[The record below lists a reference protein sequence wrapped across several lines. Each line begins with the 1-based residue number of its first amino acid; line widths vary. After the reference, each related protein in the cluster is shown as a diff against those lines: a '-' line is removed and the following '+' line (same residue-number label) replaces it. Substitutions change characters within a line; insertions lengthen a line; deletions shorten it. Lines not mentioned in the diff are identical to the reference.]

1 MATALTGHAQ
11 RDDEELVAALRAGD
25 DRAFEEL
32 FARYQGAVTAYA
44 RGMLRDHARA
54 EDVTQDVFVSA
65 LRRLRATDQ
74 PIAFKPWIHEIARN
88 ACIDAWRRSSRAQ
101 LVPYDTDEPLATA
114 DRDRLVSGAPAP
126 DAEVHTRL
134 EIEQLKGAFEG
145 LSDAHH
151 EILIMRE
158 LHGYSYQQI
167 GERLGMSQA
176 AVESTLFRAR
186 RRLGEEFEEIG
197 TGAACERSRSII
209 AGAGEGGRVGSRDE
223 LRLARHVAHCVPCR
237 RAAALAGFD
246 LSALAARK
254 GLRAK
259 IASLLPLPAWARRI
273 WLGAEAGQSRALE
286 AMPLAIAGAEPVARG
301 AGKLVGVLAAGVAVA
316 AVGAGTATQI
326 DRVTGGEDRA
336 HAAAPSAVA
345 AKARHAPGA
354 ATTSA
359 GSTTA
364 STTQRPRR
372 GPHHPAASPNRA
384 AAGTSAAAASAAQ
397 PGSGSASSDPVRTV
411 RNAVNAATGG
421 DSRSLA
427 RTPAVTT
434 PNVKA
439 GPVSVPSATVPSVS
453 VPRVRQV
460 ARDPV
465 GTATGTVR
473 STASTV
479 QQTTRSA
486 AGTVQGTATSATRSV
501 APTVGQATG
510 AVSGTAGQ
518 ATGAVA
524 PTVKQATGAVGT
536 VTGGGSG
543 SSGSSSSGTLDQ
555 VTGTAGKV
563 LGG

>member
-1 MATALTGHAQ
+1 MAAALTGHAQ
-11 RDDEELVAALRAGD
+11 RGDEELVAALRAGD

-32 FARYQGAVTAYA
+32 FARYQGSVIAYA

-54 EDVTQDVFVSA
+54 EDVTQDVFVSG

-101 LVPYDTDEPLATA
+101 LVPYDTDGPLATA

-126 DAEVHTRL
+126 DAEVHTRM

-167 GERLGMSQA
+167 GERLGMTQA

-273 WLGAEAGQSRALE
+273 WLGAEAGQGRALE
-286 AMPLAIAGAEPVARG
+286 AMPLAVAGAEPVARG
-301 AGKLVGVLAAGVAVA
+301 AGKLIGALAAGVAVA

-326 DRVTGGEDRA
+326 DRFTGGEQRA

-345 AKARHAPGA
+345 AKARHAPGTA
-354 ATTSA
+354 ARTSG

-364 STTQRPRR
+364 STTGRPRGSR
-372 GPHHPAASPNRA
+372 PAASPKHA
-384 AAGTSAAAASAAQ
+384 AAGTRGAAASAART
-397 PGSGSASSDPVRTV
+397 GAASTSSDPVRTV

-421 DSRSLA
+421 DSRSLV
-427 RTPAVTT
+427 RTPAATT
-434 PNVKA
+434 PSVKA
-439 GPVSVPSATVPSVS
+439 GPVSVPSTTVPSVS
-453 VPRVRQV
+453 VPRVRDV
-460 ARDPV
+460 VRDPV
-465 GTATGTVR
+465 GTATGTVK

-479 QQTTRSA
+479 EQTTRSA
-486 AGTVQGTATSATRSV
+486 AGTVQGTATSATGAV
-501 APTVGQATG
+501 APTAGQATG
-510 AVSGTAGQ
+510 AVSSTATQ
-518 ATGAVA
+518 AAGAVA